1 MGSGL
6 LKWLTFLN
14 IIKML
19 FEEEIELED
28 KENKSLN
35 KEKTLKD
42 KNILSINHFFVSINY
57 NKNDITT

>member
-35 KEKTLKD
+35 KDKTK
-42 KNILSINHFFVSINY
+42 
-57 NKNDITT
+57 T